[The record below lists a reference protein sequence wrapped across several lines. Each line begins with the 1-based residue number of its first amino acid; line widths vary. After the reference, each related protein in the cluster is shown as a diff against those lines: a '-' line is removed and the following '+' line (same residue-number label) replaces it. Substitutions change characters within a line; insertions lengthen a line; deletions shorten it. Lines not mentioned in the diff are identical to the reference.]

1 MMKQLE
7 NYDTSKLQTNHRDH
21 YPDVGIK
28 FDFEPFFLNE
38 IAEGN
43 SLRKRV

>member
-1 MMKQLE
+1 MKQLE
-7 NYDTSKLQTNHRDH
+7 NYDSSKLQLNYQEQ

-38 IAEGN
+38 VAEEN
-43 SLRKRV
+43 LLQKRV

>member
-7 NYDTSKLQTNHRDH
+7 NYDTSKLQTNHRDQ

-28 FDFEPFFLNE
+28 FDFEPFFFNE
-38 IAEGN
+38 TN
-43 SLRKRV
+43 HPNMLQKRM